1 MHQRARE
8 DAGFAQSRAVAEL
21 NWSAFRSTLDISS
34 PDVEVVLDR
43 HKSNK
48 SILMNAIFELNTFHT
63 HRALWQAATDDP
75 LSTVYSVA
83 WTLCS
88 SLGPPQSL
96 LQKPREKLEKSEA
109 VEHYYGT
116 WYAFGLLHKYVDHL
130 WRRALPTQMSK
141 EPMAQ
146 LFTLEQLLHADA
158 EYVNSFEEVREL
170 RTQNKS
176 EEVRKLFRQYERDYL
191 ASQLF
196 LSTLGKT
203 PFGAVQRADIGT
215 AEDYEIRLQYVSLHD
230 LSDRNRLSNSFR
242 RIECFEALRVQ
253 CERSLQTAFP
263 TYNSTRSGRKLQV
276 NNWLLALLNTSDND
290 IVFAA
295 EPSNEDSDSQEYLL
309 YWQYQKSGLV
319 WFLVHTLFALN
330 DLARNDDLNA
340 DLLFFVSEHLKRL
353 VECGVCEAHWKEYG
367 QPAWRTYCSWYE
379 TTRTSWEKEAK
390 QFNNESFYNYYSTLG
405 NPGTQP
411 DLYMLRTHNAIQAT
425 NINGKKRLS
434 DTCLRA
440 IRIDYLQLAMAVEAS
455 VVPSEHSSEVDDRLR
470 TLYRNER
477 TDVLTGEEQVFT
489 EKILMQ
495 LAKDIGPL
503 PSIEEVRRNQL
514 AAERRSLYNVMHG
527 LPF

>member
-1 MHQRARE
+1 MHQRAQE
-8 DAGFAQSRAVAEL
+8 YTGFAQSRVVAGL
-21 NWSAFRSTLDISS
+21 NWSAFRSTLNTTSDT
-34 PDVEVVLDR
+34 EVTFNR
-43 HKSNK
+43 YESNK
-48 SILMNAIFELNTFHT
+48 NVLMNAIFELNTYHT
-63 HRALWQAATDDP
+63 HHALWQAATDDP

-96 LQKPREKLEKSEA
+96 LENPREKLEKNSA

-116 WYAFGLLHKYVDHL
+116 WFAFGLLHKYVDHL
-130 WRRALPTQMSK
+130 WRRALPSQMSARQ
-141 EPMAQ
+141 MAQ
-146 LFTLEQLLHADA
+146 LFTLEQLLHADV

-170 RTQNKS
+170 RMRNRG
-176 EEVRKLFRQYERDYL
+176 EEVRELFRRYERDYL
-191 ASQLF
+191 ASPLF
-196 LSTLGKT
+196 LSSMEKT
-203 PFGAVQRADIGT
+203 PFGAVQRADEGT
-215 AEDYEIRLQYVSLHD
+215 AEDYEIRFQYVPLYD
-230 LSDRNRLSNSFR
+230 LKDRNRLSNSFR

-253 CERSLQTAFP
+253 CERNLQTAFP

-276 NNWLLALLNTSDND
+276 NNWLLALLNSNDND
-290 IVFAA
+290 IAFAT
-295 EPSNEDSDSQEYLL
+295 ESFDENNVPDYLL

-340 DLLFFVSEHLKRL
+340 DLLFFVSEHLHRL
-353 VECGVCEAHWKEYG
+353 VECGVCEAHWKEHG
-367 QPAWRTYCSWYE
+367 QPAWRTYSAWYE
-379 TTRTSWEKEAK
+379 ATRTNWEKEAK
-390 QFNNESFYNYYSTLG
+390 QYKNESFYNYNSTLG

-411 DLYMLRTHNAIQAT
+411 DLYMLRTHNTIQAN

-434 DTCLRA
+434 DTCLHA

-470 TLYRNER
+470 TVYRNER
-477 TDVLTGEEQVFT
+477 TDVLTEGDQVFT

-503 PSIEEVRRNQL
+503 PSLEEVRRNQF
-514 AAERRSLYNVMHG
+514 AAERRRLYNVMHG